1 MSGDPAVDGLPQKT
15 VRFCVGDVVHPRPLQ
30 VLTELFRHL
39 RLEGRV
45 EAATTDGE
53 APYLV
58 VRVAGLEGALIIP
71 LEKTSSFFEEEAE
84 MTAAAA
90 GA

>member
-1 MSGDPAVDGLPQKT
+1 M
-15 VRFCVGDVVHPRPLQ
+15 Q

-39 RLEGRV
+39 NLVGHV

-58 VRVAGLEGALIIP
+58 VRVAGLEEALIIP
-71 LEKTSSFFEEEAE
+71 LEKTAPFFADEAERTEEA
-84 MTAAAA
+84 A
-90 GA
+90 GV